1 MERKIIKTIVD
12 NYSRCYS
19 VYYNRWGQELELY
32 IMTISR
38 LWAFTT
44 AKYKFSLTL
53 TEGKLVVPPANLKFR
68 ITIKLQVARARATTY
83 YRDRD

>member
-1 MERKIIKTIVD
+1 MYFII
-12 NYSRCYS
+12 
-19 VYYNRWGQELELY
+19 NRWGQELELY

-68 ITIKLQVARARATTY
+68 ITIKLQVARARATTVTEVLTVVILT
-83 YRDRD
+83 RTRRSQVT